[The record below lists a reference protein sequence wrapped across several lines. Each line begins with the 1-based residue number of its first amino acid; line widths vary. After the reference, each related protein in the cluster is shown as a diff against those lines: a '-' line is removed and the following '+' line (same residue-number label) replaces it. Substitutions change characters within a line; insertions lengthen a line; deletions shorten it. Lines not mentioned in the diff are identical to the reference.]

1 MKELISI
8 IVPVYNVEK
17 YLNRCI
23 DSLISQTYQN
33 IEIILVDDGSTD
45 SSSEIVDGYLKKDN
59 RIKVFHK
66 DNGGLSDARNKGIEI
81 SKGKYLSFVDS
92 DDYVTNTYIETLYNT
107 IIEYEADISICSY
120 KVNYETGQ
128 ILKKGKNK
136 KGVYS
141 TEKALKNMLY
151 HRDFDV
157 SAWAKLYK
165 KELFNGIIFPKG
177 RLFEDA
183 ATTYKLMMKSKRIS
197 YNLKEEYYYI
207 IRDKSITTNSFNLQK
222 MDLIVSTKEMFDEV
236 SLNYPRLKKAAKRR
250 LVYAY
255 LSTLSQLVQSNDQS
269 SKYEKQEQ
277 SIYNYI
283 KKNGKSVLW
292 DINAPIRDKVGILSL
307 IFGINFYKEIWNS
320 YKRMT
325 GRS

>member
-1 MKELISI
+1 
-8 IVPVYNVEK
+8 
-17 YLNRCI
+17 
-23 DSLISQTYQN
+23 
-33 IEIILVDDGSTD
+33 
-45 SSSEIVDGYLKKDN
+45 
-59 RIKVFHK
+59 
-66 DNGGLSDARNKGIEI
+66 
-81 SKGKYLSFVDS
+81 
-92 DDYVTNTYIETLYNT
+92 
-107 IIEYEADISICSY
+107 
-120 KVNYETGQ
+120 
-128 ILKKGKNK
+128 
-136 KGVYS
+136 
-141 TEKALKNMLY
+141 
-151 HRDFDV
+151 
-157 SAWAKLYK
+157 
-165 KELFNGIIFPKG
+165 
-177 RLFEDA
+177 
-183 ATTYKLMMKSKRIS
+183 
-197 YNLKEEYYYI
+197 
-207 IRDKSITTNSFNLQK
+207 

>member
-107 IIEYEADISICSY
+107 IIEYEADISIC
-120 KVNYETGQ
+120 
-128 ILKKGKNK
+128 
-136 KGVYS
+136 
-141 TEKALKNMLY
+141 
-151 HRDFDV
+151 
-157 SAWAKLYK
+157 
-165 KELFNGIIFPKG
+165 
-177 RLFEDA
+177 
-183 ATTYKLMMKSKRIS
+183 
-197 YNLKEEYYYI
+197 
-207 IRDKSITTNSFNLQK
+207 
-222 MDLIVSTKEMFDEV
+222 
-236 SLNYPRLKKAAKRR
+236 
-250 LVYAY
+250 
-255 LSTLSQLVQSNDQS
+255 
-269 SKYEKQEQ
+269 
-277 SIYNYI
+277 
-283 KKNGKSVLW
+283 
-292 DINAPIRDKVGILSL
+292 
-307 IFGINFYKEIWNS
+307 
-320 YKRMT
+320 
-325 GRS
+325 